1 MKRGTA
7 ARRAFGAGL
16 AAACLVMAGAGLARA
31 GTAPTFVSIAKPA
44 EGARVL
50 VVKPEATLNMLT
62 AGGAQEPKDAW
73 SQSAQ
78 KYLDAS
84 LDSAV
89 RARKLTPLD
98 ADPDAYDDPRAV
110 QMLKLNDAVTQ
121 SIALNALPYAKLP
134 TKTGFDWTLGEDV
147 AALLPAASTDGAQ
160 TAPAYALFVKAAG
173 SYSSGGRAAVMVGMA
188 MLGVGM
194 PMGGQY
200 MQGTLVDLKTG
211 QVVWYQTLIVPSGTD
226 IRTAEGAGAAV
237 DKLLAKLPL

>member
-78 KYLDAS
+78 KFLDAS

-89 RARKLTPLD
+89 RARRLTPLD
-98 ADPDAYDDPRAV
+98 ADLDAYDDPRAV

-147 AALLPAASTDGAQ
+147 AALLPAAAPENP
-160 TAPAYALFVKAAG
+160 PAYALFVKAAG

-211 QVVWYQTLIVPSGTD
+211 QVVWYQTIIVPSGTD

-237 DKLLAKLPL
+237 DKLLARLPL